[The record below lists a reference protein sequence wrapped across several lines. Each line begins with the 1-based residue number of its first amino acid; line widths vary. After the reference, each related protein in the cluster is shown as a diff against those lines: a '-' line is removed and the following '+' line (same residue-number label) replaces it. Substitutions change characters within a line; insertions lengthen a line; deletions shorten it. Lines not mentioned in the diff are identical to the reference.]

1 MTISERLSNLLPQ
14 CLCYIF
20 AELTSINFT
29 AKIQRIQNRQ
39 GTSNAKKSVTAHLK
53 RYEDI
58 KGTSQI
64 VRNDLT
70 TPQQCTLTQRLISNR
85 KMKEIKT
92 IAEGRG
98 RKLKAKDFPA
108 LGLALESLTYKKV
121 EED

>member
-1 MTISERLSNLLPQ
+1 MDTHRDRQVVKAL
-14 CLCYIF
+14 F

-70 TPQQCTLTQRLISNR
+70 TPQQCTLTQ
-85 KMKEIKT
+85 
-92 IAEGRG
+92 
-98 RKLKAKDFPA
+98 
-108 LGLALESLTYKKV
+108 
-121 EED
+121 